1 MKNPPQRAWY
11 ADVPHIQPVG
21 EDMEDDEDF
30 AELMEEIKD
39 LINTA
44 SSALRHVSAYVANR
58 RVSLLKTQATQ
69 LDPPTSPG
77 SNFHSMT
84 S

>member
-30 AELMEEIKD
+30 EELMEEIKD
-39 LINTA
+39 LISTA
-44 SSALRHVSAYVANR
+44 SSALRHVSTYVANR
-58 RVSLLKTQATQ
+58 RLFSSKIPPPQ
-69 LDPPTSPG
+69 LEAPTSPE
-77 SNFHSMT
+77 SNFNSMT